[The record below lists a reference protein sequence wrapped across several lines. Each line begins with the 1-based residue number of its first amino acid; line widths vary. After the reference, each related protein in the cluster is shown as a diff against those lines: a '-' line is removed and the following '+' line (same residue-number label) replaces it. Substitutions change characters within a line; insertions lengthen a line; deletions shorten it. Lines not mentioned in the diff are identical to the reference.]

1 MLAFF
6 GDQYSIIDILK
17 YYWPVFPVALII
29 GLITTPICLKI
40 ALRFNIVDMPDDQM
54 KTHKEPTPYLGGL
67 AILVGLLAGIWIGMW
82 IIITNPIERLS
93 DISETSNLNSDL
105 KPWFLLAGIALGATI
120 ACITGLL
127 DDLLDLSPKQKL
139 FGQTIAAF
147 VIFSVGI
154 RPNFI
159 HLFTYVNID
168 LPPWLNLTLGFP
180 AVLFMILGAT
190 NSLNLLDGLDGLC
203 AGVTSLITSS
213 YLLLALILASW
224 GHSPIGD
231 PIRLIL
237 CLSLFGGAL
246 GFLPMN
252 RHPAKIFMGDCGS
265 LLLGFIVGTL
275 ILLNMEQFGRW
286 SIASIVIFG
295 LPILD
300 TAVTIMRRVLN
311 GKPIMVS
318 DRGHIYDQ
326 FIDRGLGLKKSVR
339 ICYILALGYGFL
351 GLLISFIRFRY
362 SIVAFLIIVL
372 ISAFGVWKFDF
383 LKMKNVPN
391 QQTEEDLV

>member
-1 MLAFF
+1 MIAFF
-6 GDQYSIIDILK
+6 GDEYSIIEILN
-17 YYWPVFPVALII
+17 YYWPVFPAALIVS
-29 GLITTPICLKI
+29 LIATPICHNI
-40 ALRFNIVDMPDDQM
+40 ALQFNIVDMPDDQM
-54 KTHKEPTPYLGGL
+54 KTHKEPTAYLGGL
-67 AILVGLLAGIWIGMW
+67 AILAGLLGGIWIGLW
-82 IIITNPIERLS
+82 IIITHPIEALS
-93 DISETSNLNSDL
+93 DISEASNLSGDIQ
-105 KPWFLLAGIALGATI
+105 PWFLLAGIALGATI

-127 DDLLDLSPKQKL
+127 DDLLDLSPRQKL
-139 FGQTIAAF
+139 FGQTIAAL
-147 VIFSVGI
+147 VIFSAGV

-159 HLFTYVNID
+159 HLFSLVDIA
-168 LPPWLNLTLGFP
+168 LPAWLNLTLGFP

-213 YLLLALILASW
+213 YLLLALILATW

-231 PIRLIL
+231 PVRLIL
-237 CLSLFGGAL
+237 CMALFGGAL

-300 TAVTIMRRVLN
+300 TAVAITRRAIN
-311 GKPIMVS
+311 NKPIMVS

-326 FIDRGLGLKKSVR
+326 FMDRGLGLKKSVR
-339 ICYILALGYGFL
+339 ICYILAICYGL
-351 GLLISFIRFRY
+351 IGLAISFMRFRY

-372 ISAFGVWKFDF
+372 ISAFGAWKFDF
-383 LKMKNVPN
+383 LQMDKKNN
-391 QQTEEDLV
+391 DAKKS